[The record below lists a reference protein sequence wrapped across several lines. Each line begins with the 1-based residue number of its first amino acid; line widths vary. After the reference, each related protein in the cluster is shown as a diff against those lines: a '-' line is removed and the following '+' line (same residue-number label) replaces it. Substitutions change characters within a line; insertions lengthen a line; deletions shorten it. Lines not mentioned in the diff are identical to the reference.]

1 MKETLLKAVHEAGI
15 LIKENFNGPFA
26 VSHKDGINNLV
37 TEVDQA
43 CERLITQIIKE
54 QFPDHGIVGEEYGE
68 HDMQARYKW
77 IVDPID
83 GTVNFAHGVPLC
95 CVSIGLMDADTMI
108 LGAVYNPLMNELFFA
123 EKGKGAFLNNKP
135 IRVSQKRDLEKAFL
149 VTGFPYHFPT
159 GKNPFSIFER
169 LVTSGIPVRRLGSA
183 ALDLCWVACG
193 RFDGFWEYNLNAWDV
208 AAGYLIVEEAGGT
221 VTDFYNKTNSI
232 WDKETLATN
241 GYIHEDLRAEIIA

>member
-1 MKETLLKAVHEAGI
+1 MKETLLKAIQEAGA
-15 LIKENFNGPFA
+15 LIKKHFNGPFEI
-26 VSHKDGINNLV
+26 SHKEGINNLV

-54 QFPDHGIVGEEYGE
+54 QFPGHGIVGEEYGE

-95 CVSIGLMDADTMI
+95 CVSIGLMEGDTMI
-108 LGAVYNPLMNELFFA
+108 LGAVYNPLMDELFFA
-123 EKGKGAFLNNKP
+123 EKGKGAFLNDKP

-221 VTDFYNKTNSI
+221 VTDFYNKTNSV